1 MGLRGLLED
10 ELYHD
15 DDHHHH
21 YNNNNNNNNNDNILS
36 DTVFPLSA
44 VLLQQ

>member
-1 MGLRGLLED
+1 MGLRGLFED

-15 DDHHHH
+15 DDDHHHH
-21 YNNNNNNNNNDNILS
+21 NNHNNNNILS

-44 VLLQQ
+44 ILLQQ